1 MGDFILRGWNWCRRF
16 RHRCGYGVHSP
27 SDFFFITFVIYE
39 RLPFYAYAPLHHLRR
54 VVAFLPHYREKV
66 DKFLFRLIN
75 HLRPSVVWE
84 VGTGSG
90 ISTRYMAEAN
100 TGMQI
105 YTFSEQSEDAVKR
118 ILPGKSSIDY
128 LTGNCEAD
136 MDRLLKEGVKPEVVH
151 IAHTPAY
158 KEMFERL
165 IPLAGKHT
173 CFIIGNPY
181 ATPEKKRWWKEVIA
195 DPRTGITFDLYDVG
209 LVFFFFFFV
218 KEHRIVN
225 FL

>member
-1 MGDFILRGWNWCRRF
+1 
-16 RHRCGYGVHSP
+16 
-27 SDFFFITFVIYE
+27 
-39 RLPFYAYAPLHHLRR
+39 
-54 VVAFLPHYREKV
+54 
-66 DKFLFRLIN
+66 
-75 HLRPSVVWE
+75 
-84 VGTGSG
+84 
-90 ISTRYMAEAN
+90 
-100 TGMQI
+100 
-105 YTFSEQSEDAVKR
+105 
-118 ILPGKSSIDY
+118 
-128 LTGNCEAD
+128 

-209 LVFFFFFFV
+209 LV
-218 KEHRIVN
+218 
-225 FL
+225 

>member
-1 MGDFILRGWNWCRRF
+1 M
-16 RHRCGYGVHSP
+16 
-27 SDFFFITFVIYE
+27 
-39 RLPFYAYAPLHHLRR
+39 
-54 VVAFLPHYREKV
+54 AFLPHYREKV

-100 TGMQI
+100 TGMQV

-118 ILPGKSSIDY
+118 ILSGKSSIDY

-165 IPLAGKHT
+165 IPLADKHT
-173 CFIIGNPY
+173 CFIDYILSFRHLQRN
-181 ATPEKKRWWKEVIA
+181 IS
-195 DPRTGITFDLYDVG
+195 
-209 LVFFFFFFV
+209 
-218 KEHRIVN
+218 
-225 FL
+225 

>member
-1 MGDFILRGWNWCRRF
+1 
-16 RHRCGYGVHSP
+16 
-27 SDFFFITFVIYE
+27 
-39 RLPFYAYAPLHHLRR
+39 
-54 VVAFLPHYREKV
+54 
-66 DKFLFRLIN
+66 
-75 HLRPSVVWE
+75 
-84 VGTGSG
+84 
-90 ISTRYMAEAN
+90 MAEAN
-100 TGMQI
+100 TGMQV

-118 ILPGKSSIDY
+118 ILSGKSSIDY

-165 IPLAGKHT
+165 IPLADKHT

-209 LVFFFFFFV
+209 LVFFDKERI